1 MKNALLLTGAAARIS
16 QEVALV
22 DKLIELK
29 GLELSPNKT
38 MLAGFSSGALN
49 IGAIN
54 ACFRDNN
61 PLSWDK
67 YFKEDVL
74 FKIKTK
80 DVFVKNKFIPVDT
93 SPLRKLLNDFFAQ
106 GNLKKIDDFTFDS
119 FILAF
124 SVWRL
129 TTVWASNIY
138 NRHSGINLTNLLM
151 ATSAIP
157 LIFPDQSIEPTNNK
171 ARRFIRGRFVDGGT
185 GGSFRRFEK
194 HLKKYV
200 RQNGEFENLYIV
212 SPMREVST
220 EDFDELDRIIPSS
233 QMFKINAK
241 DLGIMKVFL
250 DMISQNGFDTFVKRF
265 YKWTNRNKIASNI
278 FICIPGMNDNYPL
291 LNFDRQEKQYQSV
304 CQWVDENPDKLAIPI
319 AQYVKR
325 FDEKPL
331 LKISET
337 IRRRMRHRLRLL
349 LNI

>member
-1 MKNALLLTGAAARIS
+1 MKNALFLTGAAARIS

-29 GLELSPNKT
+29 NLELSSDKT

-54 ACFRDNN
+54 ACFRNNN

-67 YFKEDVL
+67 YFKEEVL

-80 DVFVKNKFIPVDT
+80 DVFVKNRFIPVDT
-93 SPLRKLLNDFFAQ
+93 SPLRNLLNNFLGQ
-106 GNLKKIDDFTFDS
+106 GNLKKIDDCTFDS

-157 LIFPDQSIEPTNNK
+157 LIFPDQSIEPTSKK

-212 SPMREVST
+212 SPMREVSN
-220 EDFDELDRIIPSS
+220 EDFEELDKIIPSS
-233 QMFKINAK
+233 QMFKLSSK

-250 DMISQNGFDTFVKRF
+250 DMISQNGFDTFIKRF
-265 YKWTNRNKIASNI
+265 YKWSNRNKIASNI
-278 FICIPGMNDNYPL
+278 FICIPGMSDNYPL

-319 AQYVKR
+319 DEYAKR
-325 FDEKPL
+325 FEEKPL
-331 LKISET
+331 LKIT
-337 IRRRMRHRLRLL
+337 DKIRRNMRHRLRSIF
-349 LNI
+349 NI

>member
-22 DKLIELK
+22 DKLIEFN
-29 GLELSPNKT
+29 GLELSPEKT

-54 ACFRDNN
+54 ACFREIN

-67 YFKEDVL
+67 YFKDEVL

-80 DVFVKNKFIPVDT
+80 DVFVKNRFIPVET
-93 SPLRKLLNDFFAQ
+93 SPLRNLLTNFLGQ
-106 GNLKKIDDFTFDS
+106 GNLNNINDCTFDS

-129 TTVWASNIY
+129 TTIWTSNIY
-138 NRHSGINLTNLLM
+138 NRHSGIKLINLLM

-157 LIFPDQSIEPTNNK
+157 LIFPDQSIEPSSKK

-200 RQNGEFENLYIV
+200 RLNGEFENIYIV
-212 SPMREVST
+212 SPMREISN
-220 EDFDELDRIIPSS
+220 EDFEELDKIIPSS
-233 QMFKINAK
+233 QMFKISAK

-250 DMISQNGFDTFVKRF
+250 DMISKNGFDSFIKRF
-265 YKWTNRNKIASNI
+265 YNWTNKNKIAKNI

-291 LNFDRQEKQYQSV
+291 LNFDRQEKQYQAV
-304 CQWVDENPDKLAIPI
+304 CNWVNENPDKLTIPI
-319 AQYVKR
+319 AEYAMDIEDK
-325 FDEKPL
+325 KMSS
-331 LKISET
+331 ISNK
-337 IRRRMRHRLRLL
+337 IRRNIRHRLRLIF
-349 LNI
+349 NI